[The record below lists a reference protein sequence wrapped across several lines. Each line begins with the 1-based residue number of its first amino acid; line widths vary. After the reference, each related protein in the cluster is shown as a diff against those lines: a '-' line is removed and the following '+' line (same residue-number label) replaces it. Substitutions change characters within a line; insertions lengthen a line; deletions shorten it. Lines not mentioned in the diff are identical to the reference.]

1 MLRTGWTGTSAQ
13 VQGGEHGM
21 ELNHFTYGWVNPALA
36 YGISFLGS
44 LLGLICT
51 AKARGYQGAG
61 HPTRW
66 LVLAAVAI
74 GGTGIWMMHFM
85 AMLGF
90 TVAGDDVRYDVS
102 ITLASAVAAVGVV
115 GVGLYIVG
123 TGELS
128 LPRLLGGGVFTGVG
142 VAIMHYMG
150 MAAMR
155 VHGDISYDYRLVAAS
170 VAIAV
175 VAATVALWF
184 TVVIQTPG
192 LITLAAAI
200 MGVAVCGMH
209 YTGMAALQVHE
220 NPGRTQVGGT
230 EPFSFLMPVI
240 LFAGIAMIVV
250 LYTVLT
256 APEEDEHAHR
266 ARAGLNG

>member
-1 MLRTGWTGTSAQ
+1 
-13 VQGGEHGM
+13 M
-21 ELNHFTYGWVNPALA
+21 ELNHFTYGWINPTLA
-36 YGISFLGS
+36 YGISFFGS

-51 AKARGYQGAG
+51 AKARGYRGAG

-74 GGTGIWMMHFM
+74 GGTGIWVMHFM

-115 GVGLYIVG
+115 GVGLFIVG
-123 TGELS
+123 TGDLS

-142 VAIMHYMG
+142 VAVMHYLG

-155 VHGDISYDYRLVAAS
+155 VHGDIGYNTTLVAAS

-209 YTGMAALQVHE
+209 YTGMAALEVHAVA
-220 NPGRTQVGGT
+220 GRTQVGGV
-230 EPFSFLMPVI
+230 EPFNFLMPVVM
-240 LFAGIAMIVV
+240 LAGVAMIMV

-256 APEEDEHAHR
+256 APEEDEHTATR
-266 ARAGLNG
+266 ETARVNG